1 MSKLLS
7 IQGLTKKYDQQIAV
21 NNVSFD
27 IKKGEICGLVGENGA
42 GKTTLLRMLSGLIS
56 PSSGNITKTKGYLLN
71 ALIIKHTYRWK

>member
-42 GKTTLLRMLSGLIS
+42 GKTTLLRML
-56 PSSGNITKTKGYLLN
+56 
-71 ALIIKHTYRWK
+71 